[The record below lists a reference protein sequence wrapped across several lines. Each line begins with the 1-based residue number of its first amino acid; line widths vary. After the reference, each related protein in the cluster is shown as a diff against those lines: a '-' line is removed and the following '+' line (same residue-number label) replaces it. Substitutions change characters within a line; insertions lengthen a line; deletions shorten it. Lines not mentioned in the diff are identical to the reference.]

1 MKGEAARLK
10 TFPPTPKS
18 LGNGHSLL
26 GSHSSSD
33 SGDSDFLSAKR
44 IGSPRAQCSCTDG

>member
-10 TFPPTPKS
+10 TLPPPPKD

-26 GSHSSSD
+26 GNHSSD
-33 SGDSDFLSAKR
+33 GSGDSDFLSAKR
-44 IGSPRAQCSCTDG
+44 TGSPRARCSCTDG